1 MLKVSKYVFES
12 LPMFFRTRLSMK
24 HDYDMSGDDGSCQ
37 FTLGYLM
44 AYVGGAMSQQSRL
57 QKDVGLS
64 TTEAEYM
71 AAVEVSKELIWMTH
85 FMSQLGLR

>member
-1 MLKVSKYVFES
+1 
-12 LPMFFRTRLSMK
+12 MK

-71 AAVEVSKELIWMTH
+71 VAAKAGKEIIWMKE
-85 FMSQLGLR
+85 FIRESGIRQDEFQLD